1 MSERKWTRPQSQA
14 IRTRGG
20 DLLVSAAAGSGKTA
34 VLTERV
40 LNLITDREAPVDID
54 RLLIV
59 TFSNAAAE
67 EMRQRIAQR
76 LYEKME
82 QEPENRALRRQSLL
96 LGNAEI
102 CTIHAFCYRLIRENF
117 QELGLPGDM
126 KLGREGENE
135 LIQSA
140 VLEALL
146 DEEYEKGDPDF
157 MRLMEL
163 FSGSRSD
170 YGVTQAL
177 LQLYDFLR
185 NHPFYRSWAQEH
197 IKADAE
203 TPLEETA
210 WCDMLRLSASETL
223 QHAVNLIGECRT
235 LLAGSED
242 ELLRDG
248 SYPRCE
254 VTDALL
260 ACIDI
265 LVDGRFV
272 KELKDISLQFRG
284 SRNQR
289 VIDMDRTR
297 EAGQAVIWEKLRK

>member
-1 MSERKWTRPQSQA
+1 M
-14 IRTRGG
+14 
-20 DLLVSAAAGSGKTA
+20 
-34 VLTERV
+34 
-40 LNLITDREAPVDID
+40 
-54 RLLIV
+54 
-59 TFSNAAAE
+59 
-67 EMRQRIAQR
+67 
-76 LYEKME
+76 
-82 QEPENRALRRQSLL
+82 

-185 NHPFYRSWAQEH
+185 NP
-197 IKADAE
+197 
-203 TPLEETA
+203 PL
-210 WCDMLRLSASETL
+210 LPQL
-223 QHAVNLIGECRT
+223 G
-235 LLAGSED
+235 AG
-242 ELLRDG
+242 
-248 SYPRCE
+248 
-254 VTDALL
+254 AH
-260 ACIDI
+260 
-265 LVDGRFV
+265 
-272 KELKDISLQFRG
+272 
-284 SRNQR
+284 
-289 VIDMDRTR
+289 
-297 EAGQAVIWEKLRK
+297 